1 MWVKDP
7 NADLNPCPK
16 GCERGKRLQLDEHK
30 SGDTTEYQANY
41 ECYLPQLAVPQPALK
56 ARATATQG
64 LLLVNSNPQRAKVYV
79 DDVYYGLSPLRVSMD
94 PGIHVVSVKLDG
106 YRMVTEK
113 VSVRKGDNTEV
124 ELNLE
129 R

>member
-1 MWVKDP
+1 MRRGGNEREDER
-7 NADLNPCPK
+7 NP
-16 GCERGKRLQLDEHK
+16 
-30 SGDTTEYQANY
+30 
-41 ECYLPQLAVPQPALK
+41 
-56 ARATATQG
+56 TQG